1 MGGGGGKRHPLKAV
15 VAGGLAGAM
24 EAVISYPTE
33 YIKTQ
38 LQLFPG
44 KGLSPVQCARET
56 VAANGLLGLY
66 RGLPALLWFSVP
78 KVSSRFFAFETLSE
92 AARSA
97 NGGKLTTVMTLLCG
111 MGAGTCE
118 AIVAVTPMD
127 TIKTRL
133 IHDQLTRAPAE
144 RKYRGFFHGVR
155 TIVGEQGLGGVYK
168 GLTATIL
175 KQSSNQA
182 IRWVVFLNV
191 KQWFAGPGGDVNKL
205 GVAHTMAASV
215 AAGVASV
222 YGNTPVDVIKTRM
235 QGLEAAQYKNTWD
248 CARQIMLKEGP
259 RAFYKG
265 ATARMA
271 RVCLDVSAVRSAGG
285 GEWGV
290 EAGEGVLCRAA
301 ERRCCRVAGR
311 EDRPTSAPSALPSPV
326 STPHHRTA
334 TITHIT
340 YYFCFP
346 SLPFTLLSCR
356 RSWCSTLVL
365 IPLPYLRLLV
375 PATPSHT

>member
-1 MGGGGGKRHPLKAV
+1 MDLLASLKMRVQAPVVAYAPMGGGGKRHPLKAV
-15 VAGGLAGAM
+15 VCGGLAGAM

-44 KGLSPVQCARET
+44 KGLSPVQCARDT

-144 RKYRGFFHGVR
+144 RKYKGFFHGVR

-259 RAFYKG
+259 KAFYKG

-271 RVCLDVSAVRSAGG
+271 RVCLDVTAVRKGEGG
-285 GEWGV
+285 GG
-290 EAGEGVLCRAA
+290 GRGRRRQQRRRRALGLQ
-301 ERRCCRVAGR
+301 EPLGR
-311 EDRPTSAPSALPSPV
+311 QAPPGGGGAPAVPRALASSTHLTTTTLTSSPPTPPSSMSRALIDV
-326 STPHHRTA
+326 DHGAIR
-334 TITHIT
+334 
-340 YYFCFP
+340 
-346 SLPFTLLSCR
+346 
-356 RSWCSTLVL
+356 
-365 IPLPYLRLLV
+365 
-375 PATPSHT
+375 

>member
-1 MGGGGGKRHPLKAV
+1 MDTALALASRTLSPPVAYAPMGGGGKRHPLKAV

-33 YIKTQ
+33 YVKTQ

-44 KGLSPVQCARET
+44 KGLTPVQCARDT
-56 VAANGLLGLY
+56 IKANGFLGLY

-78 KVSSRFFAFETLSE
+78 KVSSRFFAFETLS
-92 AARSA
+92 AAAKSA
-97 NGGKLTTVMTLLCG
+97 NDGKLSTVHTLLCG
-111 MGAGTCE
+111 IGAGTAE

-133 IHDQLTRAPAE
+133 IHDQLTRSPAE

-155 TIVGEQGLGGVYK
+155 AIVAEQGLGGVYK

-191 KQWFAGPGGDVNKL
+191 KQWFAGPGGDTGKL
-205 GVAHTMAASV
+205 GVLHTMAASV
-215 AAGVASV
+215 LAGAASV

-248 CARQIMLKEGP
+248 CARQVMLKEGP

-265 ATARMA
+265 ATARLA
-271 RVCLDVSAVRSAGG
+271 RVCLDVTVVRSFC
-285 GEWGV
+285 V
-290 EAGEGVLCRAA
+290 FFPPKRAA
-301 ERRCCRVAGR
+301 PHCTLCSRQRAPTPPPH
-311 EDRPTSAPSALPSPV
+311 PTSLAQIMVLYEQLTKFMDQVWP
-326 STPHHRTA
+326 TP
-334 TITHIT
+334 
-340 YYFCFP
+340 
-346 SLPFTLLSCR
+346 
-356 RSWCSTLVL
+356 
-365 IPLPYLRLLV
+365 
-375 PATPSHT
+375 